1 MDKKF
6 IGLSGLPRSGSTLL
20 SSILSQNPN
29 IHAEGNSAVCQMMWD
44 AQCSINGTAN
54 QQLIASNRLDTGIE
68 IIKNIPNIYYKDIT
82 ASTVIDKCRSWTLPD
97 NMAMLN
103 KYFEHKPKVLVLERP
118 LVEIVRSFVALR
130 QANNYQGDPE
140 KGLLDTWSE
149 PIMRSYEGVKWAKA
163 NNNGEFLFV
172 QYNDLINNTKSTIDT
187 IYEFCGLE
195 SFEHDFNNIVN
206 KHPENDEVYNLIGLH
221 DIRPTINQRQINI
234 ELSQET
240 IKKCKTLDTLVL

>member
-1 MDKKF
+1 MIKNF
-6 IGLSGLPRSGSTLL
+6 IGLSGLPRTGSTLL
-20 SSILSQNPN
+20 SAILSQNPE
-29 IHAEGNSAVCQMMWD
+29 IHAEGNSAVCQLMWD
-44 AQCSINGTAN
+44 MQGSILENCN
-54 QQLIASNRLDTGIE
+54 EQLAASNRLNTGIE
-68 IIKNIPNIYYKDIT
+68 LIKNIPNIYYKDIT

-103 KYFEHKPKVLVLERP
+103 KYFEYKPKVLVLERP
-118 LVEIVRSFVALR
+118 LIEIVRSFVALR

-140 KGLLDTWSE
+140 EGLLDTWSE

-187 IYEFCGLE
+187 IYEFCELE

-206 KHPENDEVYNLIGLH
+206 KHPENDEVYGMLGQH
-221 DIRPTINQRQINI
+221 DIRPTINKRDLDVK
-234 ELSQET
+234 LSKEM
-240 IKKCKTLDTLVL
+240 IAKCESLS